1 VYECKL
7 CAGTF
12 RTEVEVPRRRPPTKL
27 EEPKREERTELKGAR
42 TEQESKKDDV
52 QVRAGKRRKR
62 ERLHGLRNAIEK
74 SKAEKS
80 NSTLS
85 LLDLMK
91 PGT

>member
-1 VYECKL
+1 MVYECKL

-12 RTEVEVPRRRPPTKL
+12 RTEVEVL
-27 EEPKREERTELKGAR
+27 EEPKREERTELKGSR
-42 TEQESKKDDV
+42 TEQEAKKDDV